1 MPDYTQP
8 DHVEKR
14 LRYFDGQF
22 LVVQDFVDEQK
33 YHIDRQRRQTRL
45 LRTSGILEGL
55 QVTQASDSAESVSV
69 EVAPG
74 TAIDLKGRAIILSEK
89 HVVDLTE
96 HIGTTVTLAIAY
108 LEEDSDLPTS
118 DRGSRDLTR
127 WHEKVAFEVVK
138 NGETSTLDGAI
149 DIVQIKINANRI
161 VDISTD
167 HTFNNFYSG
176 LKFGNTD
183 LRNPEIS
190 LKPVSRGLQLTGNLT
205 ISGSLTASGNLT
217 ANQDI
222 VARRV
227 LTFPLANRSNNQE
240 INFGRGEYGIGV
252 QPDTQY
258 FRTAKNFAWYKDG
271 VHSNEALN
279 PGANG
284 NLQMSMNEGGD
295 LSIANSLSIAKSLTV
310 GQALSIEEG
319 SNDQAISFT
328 RDGSYGIGV
337 QADTQYFR
345 TAKNFAWY
353 QSGSHNNTSLN
364 PGGGKV
370 QMILN
375 SEGRVGVGTSNPEAL
390 LDVNGAIRSSSLVS
404 SSLVVNGR
412 LTVHHCSITTSQGVR
427 FYDGSRQS
435 SAATFKPKSYGSIN
449 NNGSVD
455 RSLSASNVASS
466 AYNGGTNAYFIRFR
480 FAFSLRN
487 FLVLVTPYNRSVLTR
502 VRHAGADL
510 EVSFSLIGGQPT
522 STDFSFLILDP
533 EAM

>member
-1 MPDYTQP
+1 MADYTQP

-14 LRYFDGQF
+14 LRYSDGQF
-22 LVVQDFVDEQK
+22 LVVQDFIDEQK

-55 QVTQASDSAESVSV
+55 QVTPASASAEAVSV

-108 LEEDSDLPTS
+108 VEERSDPPIS
-118 DRGSRDLTR
+118 DRGSSGLTR
-127 WHEKVAFEVVK
+127 FHEKVAFEVVK
-138 NGETSTLDGAI
+138 NGETSTLDSAI
-149 DIVQIKINANRI
+149 DIVQIKINDNRSVSI
-161 VDISTD
+161 NAD

-227 LTFPLANRSNNQE
+227 LTFPLATRSNNQE

-271 VHSNEALN
+271 THSNEALN
-279 PGANG
+279 PGNNG
-284 NLQMSMNEGGD
+284 SLQMVLD
-295 LSIANSLSIAKSLTV
+295 LAGRL
-310 GQALSIEEG
+310 
-319 SNDQAISFT
+319 
-328 RDGSYGIGV
+328 GIG
-337 QADTQYFR
+337 TF
-345 TAKNFAWY
+345 NP
-353 QSGSHNNTSLN
+353 QS
-364 PGGGKV
+364 
-370 QMILN
+370 
-375 SEGRVGVGTSNPEAL
+375 L
-390 LDVNGAIRSSSLVS
+390 LDVNGGIKSSSLNVDGPIKS
-404 SSLVVNGR
+404 SSMGVIFEKGKNDFHTLSAGQDFVDLVDIDLTIDHEVDLLILAHARQIRPPGYSMLQASIFIDDVVFESFKDNSGRPTKNGYGSHYNIGVLNGDANEESPIMSIAFAKAKKNTR
-412 LTVHHCSITTSQGVR
+412 IVWKGWFGGANSSMKCSIR
-427 FYDGSRQS
+427 YP
-435 SAATFKPKSYGSIN
+435 AI
-449 NNGSVD
+449 
-455 RSLSASNVASS
+455 
-466 AYNGGTNAYFIRFR
+466 FI
-480 FAFSLRN
+480 LK
-487 FLVLVTPYNRSVLTR
+487 L
-502 VRHAGADL
+502 GA
-510 EVSFSLIGGQPT
+510 
-522 STDFSFLILDP
+522 
-533 EAM
+533 